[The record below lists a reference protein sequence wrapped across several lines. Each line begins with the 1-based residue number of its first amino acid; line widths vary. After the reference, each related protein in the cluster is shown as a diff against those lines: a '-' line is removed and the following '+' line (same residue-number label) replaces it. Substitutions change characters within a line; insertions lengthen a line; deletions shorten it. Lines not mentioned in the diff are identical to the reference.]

1 MFKTHRRRVFCRAL
15 RYTHSSRPYN
25 SAVRGRRGG
34 SAGIPARPCLRPRPR
49 AGRGLTLEGGARRPG
64 SDARGRSGRHRL
76 WLQLHL
82 QGTRAGLT
90 RRHIHLHGPNT
101 VPTLRLR
108 PLGWAPHPTG
118 GARRDARGQA
128 AGAAAPHAH
137 PLPTRP
143 AAGTRSRGPV
153 RSPERARASSARHE
167 RTRVPREQANQLLE
181 ATRESQAGP
190 TLGQRYTVRFKSFN
204 KHPFTS

>member
-1 MFKTHRRRVFCRAL
+1 MGRVRW
-15 RYTHSSRPYN
+15 HP
-25 SAVRGRRGG
+25 SAPL
-34 SAGIPARPCLRPRPR
+34 PAPKAP
-49 AGRGLTLEGGARRPG
+49 ERRPG
-64 SDARGRSGRHRL
+64 SDARGRSRRHWL

-118 GARRDARGQA
+118 GAGRDAQGQA

-137 PLPTRP
+137 PLPMRP
-143 AAGTRSRGPV
+143 VAGTRSCGPV
-153 RSPERARASSARHE
+153 RSPERARALSARHE

-190 TLGQRYTVRFKSFN
+190 TLGQHYSEVQIF
-204 KHPFTS
+204 